1 MLGLSQMRGFFTLL
15 VISVL
20 FFVLSSHFGHDDGGG
35 EMDGDVGVTSGDNGP
50 SLLSLRNLFL
60 FGVGF
65 GAAGSVATHLGY
77 SLIVSSIIGVGFG
90 AVVALIGF
98 WFYRTIS
105 RQQATTNTD
114 TRNLVGKK
122 ATVSTYIPQGRMG
135 QIVTQDEH
143 GGTVYLNARTEADH
157 DIDQGAQV
165 VITEASGGM
174 VIVAR
179 PTR

>member
-1 MLGLSQMRGFFTLL
+1 MLGLSQMGGFFTLL
-15 VISVL
+15 IASVL

-35 EMDGDVGVTSGDNGP
+35 DTGGDGGITSGDNGP

-65 GAAGSVATHLGY
+65 GAAGCVATHLGY
-77 SLIVSSIIGVGFG
+77 SLIISSIFGVVFG
-90 AVVALIGF
+90 AIVAFIGF
-98 WFYRTIS
+98 WFYRAIS

-122 ATVSTYIPQGRMG
+122 ATVSTHIPQGRMG

-143 GGTVYLNARTEADH
+143 GGTVYLNARTEADY
-157 DIDQGAQV
+157 DVDQGMQV
-165 VITEASGGM
+165 VITEASGGT
-174 VIVAR
+174 VTVAR
-179 PTR
+179 PAH

>member
-1 MLGLSQMRGFFTLL
+1 MMSLER
-15 VISVL
+15 V
-20 FFVLSSHFGHDDGGG
+20 FVLWRLTMSNLSVPF
-35 EMDGDVGVTSGDNGP
+35 TST
-50 SLLSLRNLFL
+50 S
-60 FGVGF
+60 
-65 GAAGSVATHLGY
+65 
-77 SLIVSSIIGVGFG
+77 
-90 AVVALIGF
+90 
-98 WFYRTIS
+98 
-105 RQQATTNTD
+105 NTD